1 MPGLRYEIDPV
12 KELLDA
18 GAELLVVPS
27 ASPFASGILEVRM
40 GLARATATE
49 GGIPVLYCNLIGA
62 NDSLVFDG
70 RSFALDVEGGLTAV
84 LGWEEELLVV
94 DTEALEAKEPRAGS
108 SQGAARAPGWTA
120 PDPSIDRRL
129 APEKFDEIERA
140 LVLGIRDYMAK
151 CGFKTAC
158 LGLSGGID
166 SALVA
171 VLAAEAIGADKVT
184 CLSMPSRF
192 SSEGSVSD
200 SAELCR
206 NLGMRLESLPIE
218 GPFSA
223 YLALLEPKFEGRAQD
238 LAEENLQARVRGSIL
253 MAWSNKFG
261 ALLLTTGN
269 KSELSAGYCTLYGDM
284 CGGLAPIGDLL
295 KTEVY
300 GLARYINARTGRSV
314 IPEATISKA
323 PSAELRPNQTDQD
336 SLPPYEALDEIL
348 KLYIIEN
355 LGAAEI
361 VGRGLDRVL
370 VERVISMVGKAEHKR
385 RQSAPVIKV
394 SARAFGNGRRMPIA
408 RELYEAC
415 AARPNLVS

>member
-1 MPGLRYEIDPV
+1 MARTGAAGRVDLLVFPELSLCGYPPMDLLDQDSFAEENLAALRHLQHVAAARVSTVAVGYVDRNRTSHGKSLVNAVALLRDGELVFTQAKTLLPTYDVFDEARYFEPARERRVVELAGARVGFAICEDIWWRNPPMPGLRYEIDPV

-94 DTEALEAKEPRAGS
+94 DTEALEAKEPRAPPKGRPAPRAGLPGS
-108 SQGAARAPGWTA
+108 V
-120 PDPSIDRRL
+120 DRSTF

-200 SAELCR
+200 SR
-206 NLGMRLESLPIE
+206 R
-218 GPFSA
+218 SA
-223 YLALLEPKFEGRAQD
+223 A
-238 LAEENLQARVRGSIL
+238 
-253 MAWSNKFG
+253 
-261 ALLLTTGN
+261 T
-269 KSELSAGYCTLYGDM
+269 SA
-284 CGGLAPIGDLL
+284 
-295 KTEVY
+295 
-300 GLARYINARTGRSV
+300 
-314 IPEATISKA
+314 
-323 PSAELRPNQTDQD
+323 
-336 SLPPYEALDEIL
+336 
-348 KLYIIEN
+348 
-355 LGAAEI
+355 
-361 VGRGLDRVL
+361 
-370 VERVISMVGKAEHKR
+370 
-385 RQSAPVIKV
+385 
-394 SARAFGNGRRMPIA
+394 
-408 RELYEAC
+408 
-415 AARPNLVS
+415 